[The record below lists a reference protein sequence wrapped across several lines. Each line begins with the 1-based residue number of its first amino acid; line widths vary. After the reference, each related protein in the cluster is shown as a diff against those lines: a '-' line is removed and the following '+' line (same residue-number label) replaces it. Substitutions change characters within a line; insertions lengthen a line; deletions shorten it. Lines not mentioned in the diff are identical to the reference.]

1 MSKLD
6 TGVYIEHKLL
16 ELPITTALPLQ
27 VAVDKEAYVNN
38 YLANKIVG
46 KCFDGVFV
54 IAVNKVIDITGLTIN
69 LGLRASATLGVK
81 ADLRAY
87 ICPKKT
93 ILVGMRC
100 IANEKT
106 GAIAKLQDDMHDTS
120 AIQTNIDQTLIM
132 AMRPGQFLP
141 IRVENV
147 SYIPYRNRVNISSYS
162 LYLPML
168 ITIRVSITDITAAK
182 VKFVSSWP
190 AFLERYKSVVDS
202 LAEYGEH
209 TRVVCDRL
217 YGKHTVAMGGQG
229 PHTIELSGM
238 GSISDVFTAISNG
251 AFTCMFPQS
260 DDIRQ
265 IKLSPYKGSA
275 NVYSTNDID
284 IILTVLY
291 NNITT
296 LASFVK
302 HFNTMELVD
311 SHTALWKYYMVV
323 AGRSPHTP
331 LPRG

>member
-54 IAVNKVIDITGLTIN
+54 VAVNKVIDITGLTIN

-81 ADLRAY
+81 ADLKAY
-87 ICPKKT
+87 VCPKKT

-100 IANEKT
+100 IASEKT

-120 AIQTNIDQTLIM
+120 AIQTNIDQTLIT

-162 LYLPML
+162 LFVPML
-168 ITIRVSITDITAAK
+168 ITIRVSITDVAAAK
-182 VKFVSSWP
+182 AKFISAWP
-190 AFLERYKSVVDS
+190 AFLERYKGIVDTII
-202 LAEYGEH
+202 EH
-209 TRVVCDRL
+209 GKYTKMLCDSL
-217 YGKHTVAMGGQG
+217 YGKYNAADA
-229 PHTIELSGM
+229 IELSNM
-238 GSISDVFTAISNG
+238 SSINDVFNAMSSG
-251 AFTCMFPQS
+251 AFTCMFPHG
-260 DDIRQ
+260 DDISK
-265 IKLSPYKGSA
+265 IKLKPYNGSA

-284 IILTVLY
+284 IILTVLI

-302 HFNTMELVD
+302 YFDSAELID
-311 SHTALWKYYMVV
+311 SHIALWKYYAANIAKSLV
-323 AGRSPHTP
+323 GINNP
-331 LPRG
+331 